1 MENIFSTKGGLFF
14 AVSSREYGNQDKGVS
29 PKGAQDQLSFMTA
42 YNIFNQPT
50 DFQAIEMIYPTEILA
65 VDDILIYLCGASY
78 QDTFIDE
85 NICVNYNQVFEL
97 NRGQKLEF
105 KGSKKGFR
113 TIVFA
118 VKKQSQTIKSIGKQR
133 SSELEG
139 YINQNYR
146 HSFIRVIKGPEFD
159 ILKDSIFFENT
170 WTISTNSSQMGLP
183 LDGVS
188 LDTQKIEMISQPV
201 TDGTVQLAPSGP
213 IVLLRHRQTVG
224 GYPRIANVIE
234 ADINKLSQ
242 YIPGSKIRFKLVSLE
257 EAYEENFILKK
268 LLNQNIS

>member
-78 QDTFIDE
+78 QDTFFDE

-118 VKKQSQTIKSIGKQR
+118 VKKQSQTIELVGKQR
-133 SSELEG
+133 SLELEG

-146 HSFIRVIKGPEFD
+146 HSFIRVIKGPEYD
-159 ILKDSIFFENT
+159 ILKDSAFFENT

-201 TDGTVQLAPSGP
+201 TDGTIQLAPSGP

-242 YIPGSKIRFKLVSLE
+242 YIPDSKIRFKLVSLE

>member
-1 MENIFSTKGGLFF
+1 MENIFSTKGGLLFPI
-14 AVSSREYGNQDKGVS
+14 SLREYGKQDKGVS

-42 YNIFNQPT
+42 YSIFNQPV
-50 DFQAIEMIYPTEILA
+50 DFQAIEMIYPSEIVA
-65 VDDILIYLCGASY
+65 TDDILVYLCGASY
-78 QDTFIDE
+78 PNTFIDE
-85 NICVNYNQVFEL
+85 SICANYNQVFEL

-118 VKKQSQTIKSIGKQR
+118 VKKQSQTIGLVGKQR
-133 SSELEG
+133 SLELED
-139 YINQNYR
+139 YISQNYR
-146 HSFIRVIKGPEFD
+146 HSFIRVIKGPEYD
-159 ILKDSIFFENT
+159 ILKDCAFFENT
-170 WTISTNSSQMGLP
+170 WAISTNSSQMGLP
-183 LDGVS
+183 LDGVF

-201 TDGTVQLAPSGP
+201 TDGTIQLAPSGP

-242 YIPGSKIRFKLVSLE
+242 YAPGSKVRFKLVSLE
-257 EAYEENFILKK
+257 EACEVNNILKG
-268 LLNQNIS
+268 LISRV